1 MFAFFFFLLIEDDWK
16 KEYVPVPIP
25 VPVYVP
31 VPMNMY
37 SQNVPVPTTVPV
49 PVSQTSFMFKLA
61 SIHMHARD
69 HFVLLTVIILLH
81 LNDCRILLRY
91 LLNWDQKSGK
101 WHVISRLFFRT
112 HLPACVKILHC

>member
-49 PVSQTSFMFKLA
+49 PVSETSA
-61 SIHMHARD
+61 S
-69 HFVLLTVIILLH
+69 F
-81 LNDCRILLRY
+81 
-91 LLNWDQKSGK
+91 LNWHPCTCMCRMLCIVDCSHSGPSK
-101 WHVISRLFFRT
+101 GLWDAAALFIEKA
-112 HLPACVKILHC
+112 LEI